1 MKTYRIHGIKYVQ
14 GSGFRVQGS
23 GFRVQGSGFRVQGS
37 GFIYYKHIECTI
49 ARYTA
54 ISI

>member
-23 GFRVQGSGFRVQGS
+23 GF
-37 GFIYYKHIECTI
+37 IYYKHVECTI

>member
-23 GFRVQGSGFRVQGS
+23 GFRVQGSGFRVQGL
-37 GFIYYKHIECTI
+37 FIINI
-49 ARYTA
+49 L
-54 ISI
+54 SVL